1 MSMYMQRE
9 YNFYEVDNMN
19 TLQTMYQMVCNGY
32 NEIENKLKNLMKEN
46 EKLKQKLQEQD
57 KNLHPFMD

>member
-1 MSMYMQRE
+1 MYMQRE

-19 TLQTMYQMVCNGY
+19 TLQAMYQMLCNGY
-32 NEIENKLKNLMKEN
+32 NEIEKKLKNVIKEN
-46 EKLKQKLQEQD
+46 ENLKQKLQDYD